1 MNFKYTMKAIIQ
13 KKIEHV
19 NKIAGLLKEAKSF
32 VVFEYST
39 MTAKAI
45 TALRRKVKTSA
56 NQMFVLKNNILKRA
70 INEAG
75 IDGFDDDIKNQ
86 IAVVIGLEDAFLPI
100 KAVHEYVTANEKV
113 KYVCG
118 YLENKKLSAAELS
131 EIAVLPSRDELYSM
145 FLSVL
150 QAPVRK
156 FMYALK
162 AVADTKQ
169 Q

>member
-1 MNFKYTMKAIIQ
+1 MKAIIQ

-19 NKIAGLLKEAKSF
+19 NKIAALLKDAKSF

-39 MTAKAI
+39 MTAKEI
-45 TALRRKVKTSA
+45 TALRRKIKTTS
-56 NQMFVLKNNILKRA
+56 NEMFVLKNNILRRA
-70 INEAG
+70 IKEAG
-75 IDGFDDDIKNQ
+75 IEGFESDIKNQ
-86 IAVVIGLEDAFLPI
+86 VAVVIGLQDAFLPI
-100 KAVHEYVTANEKV
+100 KAVHEFVQAKEAI

-118 YLENKKLSAAELS
+118 YLENKKLSAAELN
-131 EIAVLPSRDELYSM
+131 EIAVLPSREELYSM

-156 FMYALK
+156 FLYALK

-169 Q
+169 

>member
-1 MNFKYTMKAIIQ
+1 MKAIIQ

-70 INEAG
+70 IKEAG
-75 IDGFDDDIKNQ
+75 IDGFNDDIKNQ

-100 KAVHEYVTANEKV
+100 KAVHEYVAANEKV